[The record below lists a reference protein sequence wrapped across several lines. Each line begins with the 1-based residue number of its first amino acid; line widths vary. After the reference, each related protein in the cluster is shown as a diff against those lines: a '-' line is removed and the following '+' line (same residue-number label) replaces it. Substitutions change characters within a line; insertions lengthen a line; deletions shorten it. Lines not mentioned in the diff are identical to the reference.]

1 MEETRNLIW
10 LLREDHYCAIGVIR
24 WDTFKGFVQNR
35 QKTEGVPMGASPVQR
50 MIVRDTEQEKQNRE
64 QAENREEAA
73 M

>member
-1 MEETRNLIW
+1 
-10 LLREDHYCAIGVIR
+10 
-24 WDTFKGFVQNR
+24 
-35 QKTEGVPMGASPVQR
+35 MGASPVQR